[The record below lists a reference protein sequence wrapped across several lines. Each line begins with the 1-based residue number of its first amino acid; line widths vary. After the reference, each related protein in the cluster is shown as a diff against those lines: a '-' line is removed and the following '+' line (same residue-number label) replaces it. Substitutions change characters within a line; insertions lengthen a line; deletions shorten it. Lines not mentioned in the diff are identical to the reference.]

1 MRGYNVNC
9 SILLSD
15 LPLLHR
21 PSAARA
27 AGFSA
32 VEFWWPFDVAVP
44 ADRDVDAFVAAIR
57 DAGVSLVGLNF
68 YAGDMAAGD
77 RGLMSQH
84 ARRSEFRDSVDV
96 ALDIGRRLGC
106 TLFNALYGN
115 RIADSSTALQDD
127 TALENLKF
135 AAQSAAADGATVLI
149 EAISG
154 APAYPLRTPQDVAKV
169 VAAAEESNVAM
180 LADLYHFAV
189 NGVDVG
195 WAIGAYRSLIGHV
208 QIADAPGR
216 GAPGSGSLNVD
227 GYLKQL
233 ADGGYRGWIGLEYQ
247 ARSDDPFAW
256 LPRPSR
262 AADHADESAARRGST
277 DGS

>member
-1 MRGYNVNC
+1 MAGYDLNC
-9 SILLSD
+9 SILLGD

-44 ADRDVDAFVAAIR
+44 PGRDVDAFVGAIR
-57 DAGVSLVGLNF
+57 DAGVCLVGLNF

-77 RGLMSQH
+77 RGLMSQP
-84 ARRSEFRDSVDV
+84 ARSSEFRDSVQV

-115 RIADSSTALQDD
+115 RVTHASTTVQDD

-135 AAQSAAADGATVLI
+135 AARSAAADGATVLI

-169 VAAAEESNVAM
+169 VAAAEESNLAM

-195 WAIGAYRSLIGHV
+195 WAIDAYRTLIGHV

-216 GAPGSGSLNVD
+216 GAPGSGSLNLG

-233 ADGGYRGWIGLEYQ
+233 YDGGYAGWIGLEYQ
-247 ARSDDPFAW
+247 ERGDDPFAW
-256 LPRPSR
+256 LPRQSR
-262 AADHADESAARRGST
+262 GADHADESVAPRVRMESP
-277 DGS
+277 